1 VPGRLKEL
9 HDRVEVGL
17 LNEALNRSHSR
28 EMLPGL
34 AEGGKW
40 RPDVKVETPLTAS
53 AVHVAPVLAPSN
65 TLLDSERSRRVRL
78 PAWGALDRRDV
89 VALE

>member
-1 VPGRLKEL
+1 VLGGLKEL

-53 AVHVAPVLAPSN
+53 AVHVAPVLARFGKKPTS
-65 TLLDSERSRRVRL
+65 TATGL
-78 PAWGALDRRDV
+78 GALDRRDV